1 MCQPKPKPTAQGGL
15 GSEPAAATQRGH
27 SRAGGPGGQAG
38 LRVGGGWRTR
48 ALLEDLKCPLLLNR
62 GKERARGRAVAACLE
77 AQNMQKARRQIR
89 GN

>member
-1 MCQPKPKPTAQGGL
+1 M
-15 GSEPAAATQRGH
+15 
-27 SRAGGPGGQAG
+27 
-38 LRVGGGWRTR
+38 RVGGGWRTR